1 MGLLATP
8 TQVLAAASTA
18 IVGVL
23 DRPARIGR
31 VVAVLPVAVHIAT
44 GDPDLPLVCVATADA
59 VRLPCSLVVRA
70 LPPVAVDDRVELGGG
85 RIVVGDVEVRPSRW
99 WQPSKPRLR
108 DVDEAR
114 RRLKMVA
121 PDIEDLREW
130 TSGRAEPGPMSTDG
144 DLAGEPVRAV
154 LAGGAPLAELVPEL
168 LGLGPGLTPAGDDVL
183 AGALVAAQA
192 TDDPRLPDWRAS
204 VLQLLRRRPTTAVSE
219 AMLRC
224 ALDGFATPQLADY
237 VHAVCTAG
245 THTDPDVLDAATVNL
260 LAVGSSSGAA
270 LMAGV
275 LHTLTTAGMREAA

>member
-1 MGLLATP
+1 M
-8 TQVLAAASTA
+8 LAALVDGEVRELEEVARTGVSVHYETGNAAVPLLSVGTPDAWQLPNSLITSTLPGTGSDAASHRITHGST
-18 IVGVL
+18 VGGGAF
-23 DRPARIGR
+23 RHGGATW
-31 VVAVLPVAVHIAT
+31 VVH
-44 GDPDLPLVCVATADA
+44 
-59 VRLPCSLVVRA
+59 RWW
-70 LPPVAVDDRVELGGG
+70 LPPRPHGLRPPRLGSTSG
-85 RIVVGDVEVRPSRW
+85 REISPRPSGVPRVRPSYDGLD
-99 WQPSKPRLR
+99 P
-108 DVDEAR
+108 
-114 RRLKMVA
+114 
-121 PDIEDLREW
+121 
-130 TSGRAEPGPMSTDG
+130 TS
-144 DLAGEPVRAV
+144 
-154 LAGGAPLAELVPEL
+154 L
-168 LGLGPGLTPAGDDVL
+168 LGAGPGLTPAGDDVL

-237 VHAVCTAG
+237 VHAMCTAG